1 MVRYNQEYAWEDSL
15 IMLQH
20 IPIENLLGIIG
31 GIAVFLFGIKIM
43 GTGIE
48 RLAGAKL
55 KSILEK
61 LTKNRFLGLLVGTV
75 ITGIIQSSNAVSVM
89 TVGFVNAGLMPL
101 DNAVGV
107 IMGANVG
114 TTITG
119 QLIAFNIDTYAPII
133 AFIGVMAMTFLKKKP
148 WNDVLYTL
156 TGLGL
161 LFMGMT
167 LMKEHMKVLAQVEW
181 FCRMIAGLKDYP
193 LLGVLVGTVMTMALQ
208 SVSASVGVLQA
219 MAMSGALGTGSEPL
233 LIATYLICGQ
243 NIGCTTVSVLAS
255 VGGTKDAKRTAC
267 IHVLFNVFACLI
279 CIVLLQVL
287 REPVINFII
296 RISGTVNGGPNY
308 AQQLAN
314 ANTFLKL
321 GATILLFPLSS
332 LLVKLSRLIIR
343 GEDKPEG
350 RRLLHIVGG
359 KDFGSSVTAV
369 VSVEKET
376 ARMYDLALTNL
387 KKVYAALTS
396 PRKGDLDDIG
406 ENEETLDF
414 LNSEISKALV
424 EINRNGLGESDARS
438 IDKMHH
444 VIVDYERVGD
454 HANNIAGYLNL
465 MRERKL
471 VFSEA
476 AMDEIAP
483 LFLKVINILEDAHTC
498 MHDPKAQPLEDI
510 AAREQEVDDLVDLY
524 ENNHIARLSAGK
536 CSAEVGMF
544 YVEALTDL
552 ERISDHALNIAET
565 SKI

>member
-1 MVRYNQEYAWEDSL
+1 MGGFVFMSF
-15 IMLQH
+15 
-20 IPIENLLGIIG
+20 ENVLGIIG

-43 GTGIE
+43 GNGIE

-61 LTKNRFLGLLVGTV
+61 LTTNRFLGLLVGTV

-119 QLIAFNIDTYAPII
+119 QLIAFNIDAYAPII
-133 AFIGVMAMTFLKKKP
+133 AFVGVMAMTFLKKRP
-148 WNDVLYTL
+148 WNDILYAL

-167 LMKEHMKVLAQVEW
+167 MMKQYMAPLANEKW
-181 FCRMIAGLKDYP
+181 FIDLIMNLNNP
-193 LLGVLVGTVMTMALQ
+193 LLAVLVGTAMTMILQ

-219 MAMSGALGTGSEPL
+219 MAVAMNGALPL
-233 LIATYLICGQ
+233 TTAMYLICGQ

-279 CIVLLQVL
+279 CVLLITVFPGVTDL
-287 REPVINFII
+287 IVK
-296 RISGTVNGGPNY
+296 ISGRTNY

-321 GATILLFPLSS
+321 GATLIMFPLST
-332 LLVKLSRLIIR
+332 LLIKLSRLIIR
-343 GEDKPEG
+343 GEDKLEG

-369 VSVEKET
+369 ASVEKET
-376 ARMYDLALTNL
+376 ERMYDIAHENL
-387 KKVYAALTS
+387 QKVYAAMTA
-396 PRKGDLDDIG
+396 PRKGDLDGIS
-406 ENEETLDF
+406 ENEETLDW
-414 LNSEISKALV
+414 LNSEISKYLV
-424 EINRNGLGESDARS
+424 EIHRNGLAESDARS
-438 IDKMHH
+438 VDRMHH
-444 VIVDYERVGD
+444 VIVDYERIGD
-454 HANNIAGYLNL
+454 HANNIAGYIQH

-471 VFSEA
+471 NFSEA

-483 LFLKVINILEDAHTC
+483 LFLKVLTIVEDAHTC
-498 MHDPKAQPLEDI
+498 MENPKAMPLSNI

-524 ENNHIARLSAGK
+524 ENNHIKRLSEGK
-536 CSAEVGMF
+536 CSAEIGML

-552 ERISDHALNIAET
+552 ERISDHALNIAEAGQA
-565 SKI
+565 

>member
-1 MVRYNQEYAWEDSL
+1 MT
-15 IMLQH
+15 
-20 IPIENLLGIIG
+20 IENVLGIIG

-43 GTGIE
+43 GNGIE

-61 LTKNRFLGLLVGTV
+61 LTTNRFLGLLVGTV

-101 DNAVGV
+101 ENAVGV

-119 QLIAFNIDTYAPII
+119 QLIAFNIDAYAPII
-133 AFIGVMAMTFLKKKP
+133 AFVGVMAMTFLKKRP
-148 WNDVLYTL
+148 WNDVLYAL

-167 LMKEHMKVLAQVEW
+167 MMKQYMAPLANEKW
-181 FCRMIAGLKDYP
+181 FVDLIMNLNNP
-193 LLGVLVGTVMTMALQ
+193 LLAVLVGTAMTMILQ

-219 MAMSGALGTGSEPL
+219 MAVAMNGMLPL
-233 LIATYLICGQ
+233 STAMYLICGQ

-279 CIVLLQVL
+279 CVLLITVFPGVTDL
-287 REPVINFII
+287 IVS
-296 RISGTVNGGPNY
+296 ISGKTNY

-321 GATILLFPLSS
+321 GATLIMFPLSS
-332 LLVKLSRLIIR
+332 LLIKLSRLIIR
-343 GEDKPEG
+343 GEDKLEG

-369 VSVEKET
+369 ASVEKET
-376 ARMYDLALTNL
+376 ERMYDIAHENL
-387 KKVYAALTS
+387 QKVYAALTA
-396 PRKGDLDDIG
+396 PRKGDLDGIS
-406 ENEETLDF
+406 ENEETLDW
-414 LNSEISKALV
+414 LNSEISKYLV
-424 EINRNGLGESDARS
+424 EIHRNGLAESDARS
-438 IDKMHH
+438 VDRMHH
-444 VIVDYERVGD
+444 VIVDYERIGD
-454 HANNIAGYLNL
+454 HANNIAGYIQH

-471 VFSEA
+471 NFSEA

-483 LFLKVINILEDAHTC
+483 LFLKVLTIVEDAHTC
-498 MHDPKAQPLEDI
+498 MENPKAMPLSNI

-524 ENNHIARLSAGK
+524 ENNHIKRLSEGK
-536 CSAEVGMF
+536 CSAEIGML

-552 ERISDHALNIAET
+552 ERISDHALNIAEAGQA
-565 SKI
+565 